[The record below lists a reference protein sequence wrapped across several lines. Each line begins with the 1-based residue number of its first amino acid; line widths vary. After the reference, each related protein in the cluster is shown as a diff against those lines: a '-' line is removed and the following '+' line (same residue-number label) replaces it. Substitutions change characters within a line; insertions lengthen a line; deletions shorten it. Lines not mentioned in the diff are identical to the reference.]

1 MSIENVGS
9 FATQH
14 RAFLLKQ
21 IKFASEPLLQPP
33 ITGISQRAARVLVLG
48 PELPAACMS
57 ESLRTD
63 PRSDRTDCVV
73 ADVSPEALRMGQV
86 EHKGGIKVSS
96 ASEAV
101 STPNPFEEH
110 A

>member
-1 MSIENVGS
+1 
-9 FATQH
+9 
-14 RAFLLKQ
+14 
-21 IKFASEPLLQPP
+21 
-33 ITGISQRAARVLVLG
+33 
-48 PELPAACMS
+48 MS
-57 ESLRTD
+57 ECLRTD

-73 ADVSPEALRMGQV
+73 ADVLLEALRMGQV
-86 EHKGGIKVSS
+86 EHKGGINVSS